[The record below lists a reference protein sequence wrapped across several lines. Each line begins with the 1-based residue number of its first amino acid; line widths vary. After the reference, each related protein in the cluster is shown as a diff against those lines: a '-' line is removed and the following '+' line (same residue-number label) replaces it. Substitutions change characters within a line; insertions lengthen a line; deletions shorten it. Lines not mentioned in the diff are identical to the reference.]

1 MRVFMELNLE
11 MVVKAFATWRATRI
25 SRVERTPDELKEMVK
40 ELHPILGPK
49 VLCKA
54 LGISRR
60 QLENMVLDVLE
71 KSSSFNPKAKESS
84 NDFAVASVELP
95 SSNQSA
101 ELILQKGQ
109 NSLTVKL
116 APNQLQNCLSMMAN
130 LL

>member
-1 MRVFMELNLE
+1 MELNLE